1 MNKRIDD
8 AFDGA
13 EFPHHGGHGLGSTPY
28 EPPHII
34 PGDETILQAGMIVA
48 LEPGIYFRDR
58 FGVRVERSYLV
69 EYDGAL
75 ELTLAA
81 QDANGRKGTS

>member
-1 MNKRIDD
+1 
-8 AFDGA
+8 
-13 EFPHHGGHGLGSTPY
+13 
-28 EPPHII
+28 
-34 PGDETILQAGMIVA
+34 MIVA

-81 QDANGRKGTS
+81 QDANGRKETS